1 MPRAFKKQSIA
12 PRAGLQVAP
21 GHCGAISDNAWDPQ
35 QHPGHGAVTFCTV
48 CLSPLR
54 VIAGGPC
61 IYWSSSSLRSDLAPQ
76 VLVAVGTHPWRAQQH
91 GNVHAM

>member
-35 QHPGHGAVTFCTV
+35 QHPGHGCSDFLHS
-48 CLSPLR
+48 LSVASQGNCWRTL
-54 VIAGGPC
+54 
-61 IYWSSSSLRSDLAPQ
+61 YLL
-76 VLVAVGTHPWRAQQH
+76 VLIQSQK
-91 GNVHAM
+91 